1 LARLLTDLPAGFFI
15 AHHLRR
21 ALWLGPLAL
30 AAGLLL
36 IGTGGPA
43 WTLIAG
49 RFLLGVGHSFN
60 MLAGITLIIR
70 HARPERQSMSL
81 NAFEMTGMLGVLGG
95 IVVAGLLP
103 PDWSWRQSL
112 LVASSPQLIVLLLL
126 PGLLARLPADFPRE
140 GPRRRLIDLFRP
152 PGPAAQGVELATPRQ
167 SLDTMA
173 LLGLAAGT
181 AIALSWSSIGTFLLP
196 LRADRD
202 FGLEREGVALLTALP
217 QLVDVI
223 VLLPFGVF
231 ADRMGRVRVLA
242 CAMVVMAIAVSA
254 ITFGGVSLA
263 FAGAVLLGLALAG
276 WMLPIS
282 LINRVAPPE
291 QIAWRAGLYRLSVD
305 AGVFLGPLVTGFVV
319 GRVGAWP
326 VGLGLSAMLL
336 ALGFALFRARHR

>member
-1 LARLLTDLPAGFFI
+1 
-15 AHHLRR
+15 
-21 ALWLGPLAL
+21 
-30 AAGLLL
+30 
-36 IGTGGPA
+36 
-43 WTLIAG
+43 
-49 RFLLGVGHSFN
+49 
-60 MLAGITLIIR
+60 
-70 HARPERQSMSL
+70 
-81 NAFEMTGMLGVLGG
+81 
-95 IVVAGLLP
+95 
-103 PDWSWRQSL
+103 
-112 LVASSPQLIVLLLL
+112 
-126 PGLLARLPADFPRE
+126 
-140 GPRRRLIDLFRP
+140 
-152 PGPAAQGVELATPRQ
+152 
-167 SLDTMA
+167 MA